1 MAEQW
6 YYTRGSSR
14 ERIGPVTREEL
25 KSLASSGELE
35 AASLVW
41 RVGMP
46 QWAPA
51 SSIEGLINEPAAP
64 APRAAAR
71 AAPSPVMPSA
81 GAPDEATAAPRAEA
95 TIGYYSGP
103 GRLPPRPAALLARH
117 APPAGHVYDWPLDDT
132 HVFQFEHTVKM
143 RKKISAAANLYK
155 ALFALA
161 VSGDVVLLLVVLFAL
176 GSFSSARA
184 R

>member
-51 SSIEGLINEPAAP
+51 SSIEGLIDEPAAP
-64 APRAAAR
+64 AAPGRPVAPAAAAVETPEPS
-71 AAPSPVMPSA
+71 AAP
-81 GAPDEATAAPRAEA
+81 AAPTA
-95 TIGYYSGP
+95 TIGYYSGT
-103 GRLPPRPAALLARH
+103 GQLPPRPAA
-117 APPAGHVYDWPLDDT
+117 
-132 HVFQFEHTVKM
+132 
-143 RKKISAAANLYK
+143 
-155 ALFALA
+155 AL
-161 VSGDVVLLLVVLFAL
+161 
-176 GSFSSARA
+176 
-184 R
+184 